1 MVRGVV
7 GYKIPEYLE
16 EKYEELLEMVLG
28 VAQE

>member
-7 GYKIPEYLE
+7 GYKIPEYIQ
-16 EKYEELLEMVLG
+16 EKTEDLLDLILQ